1 MEQKKDELNIAICGN
16 ATNITA
22 YVEHFFQDKYGF
34 KFCAESAAHFL
45 MQITTKTKPGT
56 YGASIKP

>member
-22 YVEHFFQDKYGF
+22 YVEHFFRINMVLNFVLNPQL
-34 KFCAESAAHFL
+34 S
-45 MQITTKTKPGT
+45 
-56 YGASIKP
+56 S